1 VGFFVLCKEENSM
14 AESKNYQRKLRK
26 LSEKIEKAKQ
36 AEKALKEEFKR
47 HNEIEKSV
55 NLQTD
60 KIKNFT
66 VKNIENNL
74 TAKNKKRWAD
84 ILDKVYEEISQENL
98 QTELS
103 ENALELEDLQLKF
116 DSETETK
123 NTEITQIKTTYS

>member
-1 VGFFVLCKEENSM
+1 M
-14 AESKNYQRKLRK
+14 TESKNYQRKLRK

-60 KIKNFT
+60 KIKNFI

-74 TAKNKKRWAD
+74 TAENKKRWEE
-84 ILDKVYEEISQENL
+84 ILDKVYEEISQEKMHE
-98 QTELS
+98 ELS
-103 ENALELEDLQLKF
+103 ENALELVDLQLEF
-116 DSETETK
+116 NSETETK
-123 NTEITQIKTTYS
+123 NTEHTQIKTTY